1 MASKS
6 KGFKELVQEKKALQ
20 TKQQLAQKFMKKVES
35 GEYGDMDAEIIVEP
49 EGYEKMSAVL
59 LKFLKPYLNTV
70 NSFRDYKSLITLGI
84 IAWNASL
91 LPPEKQEEAV
101 SIQLPKIVSKMPKNI
116 KSDMMDIINE
126 LMERKQKYFK
136 EIKRLILEY
145 TVEEKGENFDLSV
158 VSSLIKN
165 N

>member
-1 MASKS
+1 M
-6 KGFKELVQEKKALQ
+6 QEKKALQ

-35 GEYGDMDAEIIVEP
+35 EEYGDMNAEVIIEP

-126 LMERKQKYFK
+126 LMERKQRYFND
-136 EIKRLILEY
+136 IKRLILEY

>member
-35 GEYGDMDAEIIVEP
+35 GEYGDMDAEIVIEP
-49 EGYEKMSAVL
+49 EGYDKMSAVL
-59 LKFLKPYLNTV
+59 LKFLKPYLDKGK
-70 NSFRDYKSLITLGI
+70 SLRDYKSIITLGI

-91 LPPEKQEEAV
+91 LPPDKQEEAV

-116 KSDMMDIINE
+116 KSDMMHIIHE

-136 EIKRLILEY
+136 DIKRLVLEY
-145 TVEEKGENFDLSV
+145 TFKEKGENFDLSV
-158 VSSLIKN
+158 VSSLIKTN
-165 N
+165 

>member
-1 MASKS
+1 
-6 KGFKELVQEKKALQ
+6 
-20 TKQQLAQKFMKKVES
+20 
-35 GEYGDMDAEIIVEP
+35 
-49 EGYEKMSAVL
+49 
-59 LKFLKPYLNTV
+59 
-70 NSFRDYKSLITLGI
+70 
-84 IAWNASL
+84 
-91 LPPEKQEEAV
+91 
-101 SIQLPKIVSKMPKNI
+101 MPKNI
-116 KSDMMDIINE
+116 KSDMMSIINE

>member
-35 GEYGDMDAEIIVEP
+35 GEYGDMDAEVIIEP

-91 LPPEKQEEAV
+91 LPPKKQEEAV

-126 LMERKQKYFK
+126 LMERKQRYFK
-136 EIKRLILEY
+136 NIKRLILEY

>member
-6 KGFKELVQEKKALQ
+6 KGFKELVQEKKALK
-20 TKQQLAQKFMKKVES
+20 TKQELAQKFMKKVES
-35 GEYGDMDAEIIVEP
+35 GEYGDIDAEVIVDSR
-49 EGYEKMSAVL
+49 GNEKMSAVL

-70 NSFRDYKSLITLGI
+70 NSLRDYKSLITLGI

-91 LPPEKQEEAV
+91 LPPEKQKEAV

-116 KSDMMDIINE
+116 KSDMMDIIKE
-126 LMERKQKYFK
+126 LMERKQKYFQG
-136 EIKRLILEY
+136 IRRLILEY
-145 TVEEKGENFDLSV
+145 TVEDKGENFDLSV